1 MTRIVNIRKDEY
13 EVYIGRGDGCRWGNP
28 FSHLPATSSLA
39 EFVVSSR
46 EESIVRY
53 REWIMQRLK
62 DEPALAE
69 EMKRKLKGKVLGCF
83 CKPKACHGDV
93 LVEIVESL

>member
-1 MTRIVNIRKDEY
+1 MTRVVNISKAEY
-13 EVYIGRGDGCRWGNP
+13 DVYIGRGGCTSRWGNP
-28 FSHLPATSSLA
+28 FSVEFSSLA
-39 EFVVSSR
+39 EFTVDSR
-46 EESIVRY
+46 EEAIVRY

-69 EMKRKLKGKVLGCF
+69 EMKRKLKGKVLGCY
-83 CKPKACHGDV
+83 CKPKACHGDI

>member
-1 MTRIVNIRKDEY
+1 MTSVVNLRKNEY
-13 EVYIGRGDGCRWGNP
+13 DVYIGRGLGCEWGNP
-28 FSHLPATSSLA
+28 FTHLFSSKA
-39 EFVVSSR
+39 EFVVDSR
-46 EESIVRY
+46 EEAIVEY

-69 EMKRKLKGKVLGCF
+69 EMKRVLKGKVLGCY
-83 CKPKACHGDV
+83 CKPKSCHGDV